1 MDREILSQE
10 ELNALLRGTTI
21 EPELELTGAQKDA
34 LGEIGNI
41 TYGAASTA
49 LSEILEKRV
58 VIDAPTVFVSTQQE
72 LKEQH
77 PIPYV
82 IVEIDYKEGLTGS
95 NVLILKVTD
104 ALIIADLMMGGNGQS
119 NKTTLDQMDLSA
131 IGEVMNQ
138 MIGTASTSL
147 AALFAK
153 KIEIESPKIRLVDF
167 SNSERIIQGC
177 SLEEKVVVVAFDLEI
192 TGLTDSEIMLV
203 SPFPIAV
210 EMADLL
216 IYQSQLVTASLPE
229 KSESIPPAKAV
240 MPTPQSITAPVTPGH
255 TSIPDSGEAIKE
267 PKAAPGAAAPAAV
280 ASGAGGN
287 HNPTLFGATT
297 SKFSKNIGPNIT
309 FQPAQFGSLGPA
321 RLNKETGSIGLVL
334 DVPLNVQVQLGTA
347 TMKIKEILDLSPGS
361 FIELDKVAGDP
372 VDIYINQKLVAKGE
386 VVVIDENFGIKV
398 VDIVSPLERVNTAA
412 K

>member
-21 EPELELTGAQKDA
+21 EPELELSGAQKDA

-58 VIDAPTVFVSTQQE
+58 VIDAPTVFISTQQE

-82 IVEIDYKEGLTGS
+82 IVEIDYTEGLSGS
-95 NVLILKVTD
+95 NVLILKVSD
-104 ALIIADLMMGGNGQS
+104 ATIIADLMMGGDGQS
-119 NKTTLDQMDLSA
+119 NKPTLDQMELSA
-131 IGEVMNQ
+131 IGEAMNQ
-138 MIGTASTSL
+138 MIGTACTSL
-147 AALFAK
+147 ATLFSK
-153 KIEIESPKIRLVDF
+153 KIEIDAPKIRLIDF
-167 SNSERIIQGC
+167 SNSEKIIRGC

-192 TGLTDSEIMLV
+192 SGLTDSEIMLV

-216 IYQSQLVTASLPE
+216 IFQSQVVSVSLPE
-229 KSESIPPAKAV
+229 KTEAPPETMPVFPPSTPVPPLVAPSHSAIP
-240 MPTPQSITAPVTPGH
+240 APV
-255 TSIPDSGEAIKE
+255 EVIKE
-267 PKAAPGAAAPAAV
+267 PRVVPAAAASVAVPAA
-280 ASGAGGN
+280 AGN

-297 SKFSKNIGPNIT
+297 SKFSKDIGPNVT
-309 FQPAQFGSLGPA
+309 FQPAQFGSLGTTK
-321 RLNKETGSIGLVL
+321 LNKETGSIGLVL
-334 DVPLNVQVQLGTA
+334 DVPLNVQVELGTA

-361 FIELDKVAGDP
+361 LIELNKVAGDP
-372 VDIYINQKLVAKGE
+372 VDIYINMKLVAKGE